1 MDGPG
6 IDIVSGNNLIDFVN
20 YNFGA
25 YDRKGKMNASIQFN
39 GGYALLP
46 SDVYFDPATGG
57 FTFMLWVKVEK
68 LSDWMRIFD
77 FGNVQNNND
86 IKNTFYVFMA
96 NGYIGLVAKEFRN
109 NVVYPVL
116 LNNWFHLT
124 VSYDLKLDTF
134 YFYMN
139 GGNLKSYKK
148 TGKYFI
154 FDD

>member
-6 IDIVSGNNLIDFVN
+6 IDIVSGNNLINFVN
-20 YNFGA
+20 FNFGA

-77 FGNVQNNND
+77 FGNVQYNTG
-86 IKNTFYVFMA
+86 KMNTFFVFML
-96 NGYIGLVAKEFRN
+96 NGYIGLLAKDFWVFN
-109 NVVYPVL
+109 AYPVL

-134 YFYMN
+134 YFYLN
-139 GGNLKSYKK
+139 GGNLKSYKN

-154 FDD
+154 L

>member
-1 MDGPG
+1 M
-6 IDIVSGNNLIDFVN
+6 
-20 YNFGA
+20 
-25 YDRKGKMNASIQFN
+25 YDRKGKINASIQFN
-39 GGYALLP
+39 GGYALLT

-68 LSDWMRIFD
+68 VSDWIRIFD
-77 FGNVQNNND
+77 FGNSQDNFGLMNS
-86 IKNTFYVFMA
+86 FFVFIA
-96 NGYIGLVAKEFRN
+96 NGYIGLVAKDFSIN
-109 NVVYPVL
+109 YIFPVL

-124 VSYDLKLDTF
+124 VSYDLKLNIF

>member
-1 MDGPG
+1 
-6 IDIVSGNNLIDFVN
+6 
-20 YNFGA
+20 
-25 YDRKGKMNASIQFN
+25 MNASIQFN

-77 FGNVQNNND
+77 FGNVQYNTG
-86 IKNTFYVFMA
+86 KMNTFFVFML
-96 NGYIGLVAKEFRN
+96 NGYIGLLAKDFWDFN
-109 NVVYPVL
+109 AYPVL

-134 YFYMN
+134 YFYLN
-139 GGNLKSYKK
+139 GGNLKSYKN

-154 FDD
+154 L

>member
-25 YDRKGKMNASIQFN
+25 YDRKEKMNASIQFN

-57 FTFMLWVKVEK
+57 FTFMLWVKVESE
-68 LSDWMRIFD
+68 SDGMRIFD
-77 FGNVQNNND
+77 FGNVQD
-86 IKNTFYVFMA
+86 YVDQINTFIIYIQG
-96 NGYIGLVAKEFRN
+96 GYIGLIAKDFYVFN
-109 NVVYPVL
+109 VYPL
-116 LNNWFHLT
+116 LINDWFHLT

-139 GGNLKSYKK
+139 GGNLKSYKN

-154 FDD
+154 L